1 MSSSLQSLVKS
12 GTKLWLDS
20 IDPQLI
26 VDCLRYGS
34 TGATSNPIIISD
46 LLKSGR
52 FDNRIAQGLARGQS
66 DHDVAWELTNE
77 LVSEAEQAFLPIW
90 QRTQGNDGYVSFELD
105 PLLEDPQRGI
115 SHADRVSKYIELG
128 QHWSAG
134 HPNRMIKIPAT
145 PAGIDAVEELSAKGV
160 PLNVTL
166 IFTER
171 QYRETVQRM
180 WRGMQRWG
188 RPLKTVYSIFVS
200 RIDVLVPQWYPQLV
214 PAAQGLVG
222 ILNAQ
227 RIWQLNQQYWS
238 DKSLPLEQEIV
249 FASTGTKNPAYPP
262 WKYVAALAGSDIQT
276 NPPATNAAIRDQAS
290 LTFERQIDQLPS
302 ADLVSAIDANVDLNA
317 LGDQLMKEGIDKFV
331 KPQRELIELIQ
342 RKRLELPQPSPQAVG

>member
-1 MSSSLQSLVKS
+1 MSASLQSLVRS

-20 IDPQLI
+20 IDPQL
-26 VDCLRYGS
+26 VADCLTYGA
-34 TGATSNPIIISD
+34 TGATSNPIIIAD

-52 FDNRIAQGLARGQS
+52 FDTRISDLVSDGLS
-66 DHDVAWELTNE
+66 DHEVAWQLTDE
-77 LVSEAEQAFLPIW
+77 LVSQAEKAFLPIW

-105 PLLEDPQRGI
+105 PLLEDPQRNLAHG
-115 SHADRVSKYIELG
+115 DRVAKYIELG
-128 QHWSAG
+128 QHWSGA

-145 PAGIDAVEELSAKGV
+145 PAGIDAVEELSAHGV

-180 WRGMQRWG
+180 WRGIQRWG

-200 RIDVLVPQWYPQLV
+200 RIDVLVPQWYPQLNV
-214 PAAQGLVG
+214 TAQGLVG

-227 RIWQLNQQYWS
+227 RIWQLNQRFWA

-249 FASTGTKNPAYPP
+249 FASTGTKNPNDAA

-276 NPPATNAAIRDQAS
+276 NPPATNLAIRNQDS
-290 LTFERQIDQLPS
+290 LVFDSKIAVLPS
-302 ADLVSAIDANVDLNA
+302 QDLVSIIDSTVDLNA
-317 LGDQLMKEGIDKFV
+317 LGDKLMSEGIDKFV

-342 RKRLELPQPSPQAVG
+342 GKRSAMSEHVA